1 MKKLGYI
8 ILASF
13 LFINSTYG
21 SALEKADYYFK
32 GAVGLNHI
40 YDNKFSNHDFIGK
53 VKLVN
58 RFPLLEVGIGIS
70 LPYEIRAEIVGDYY
84 FVFKTRENATHYSSN
99 KVGVNSK
106 TKIDSVLLNVYKNII
121 TYNNITHY
129 VGGGVGVAQIKET
142 AFVNINDRV
151 NLPSEKRKFNKLAYK
166 LTTGIEFPVAGHIK
180 GDISYNYF
188 NLGSNKIKNLG
199 SIKNIGNRN
208 YTIHNVTIGLRFDI

>member
-1 MKKLGYI
+1 MKKLGYT

-13 LFINSTYG
+13 LFINSTYAG
-21 SALEKADYYFK
+21 ALDKADYYFK

-53 VKLVN
+53 VKLVDK
-58 RFPLLEVGIGIS
+58 FPLVELGIGIN
-70 LPYEIRAEIVGDYY
+70 LPCEMRAEIVGDYY
-84 FVFKTRENATHYSSN
+84 FVFKTKENATHYSN
-99 KVGVNSK
+99 NRLTVNSK
-106 TKIDSVLLNVYKNII
+106 TKIDSVLVNVYKNII
-121 TYNNITHY
+121 TYKNITHY
-129 VGGGVGVAQIKET
+129 VGGGIGVSQIKET
-142 AFVNINDRV
+142 AYVDIN
-151 NLPSEKRKFNKLAYK
+151 NGLILPPEKRKFNKLAYK

-199 SIKNIGNRN
+199 SISNIGNRN

>member
-8 ILASF
+8 ILANF
-13 LFINSTYG
+13 LFINSTYAG
-21 SALEKADYYFK
+21 ALDKADYYFK

-53 VKLVN
+53 VKLVD
-58 RFPLLEVGIGIS
+58 RFPLLELGIGIN
-70 LPYEIRAEIVGDYY
+70 LPHEMRVEIVGDYY
-84 FVFKTRENATHYSSN
+84 FVFKTKENATHYSNN
-99 KVGVNSK
+99 KLDVNSK
-106 TKIDSVLLNVYKNII
+106 TKIDSVLINVYKNII

-151 NLPSEKRKFNKLAYK
+151 NLPTGKRKFNKLAYK
-166 LTTGIEFPVAGHIK
+166 LTTGIEFPVYNYIK

-188 NLGSNKIKNLG
+188 NLGSNKIKNVG
-199 SIKNIGNRN
+199 SVKNIGNRN
-208 YTIHNVTIGLRFDI
+208 YTIHNITLGLRFDI